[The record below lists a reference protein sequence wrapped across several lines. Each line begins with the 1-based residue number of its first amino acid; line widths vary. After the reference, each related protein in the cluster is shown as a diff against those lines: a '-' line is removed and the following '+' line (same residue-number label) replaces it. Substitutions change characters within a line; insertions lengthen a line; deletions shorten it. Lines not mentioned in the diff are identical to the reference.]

1 MNACSIETIEQSI
14 KGGNIMFNKK
24 KSLGTIIL
32 FSFFFI
38 FTSTIIA
45 TVNPDVSQKKVN
57 NEFPYGWKTNNDPV
71 NRDTREETIEYVGS
85 CMWSVLTDV
94 FSTGTNVWA
103 SFNNGLCH
111 LDISEISNPEI
122 ISELYIPCGSKGI
135 TGTNDI
141 IVEDGFAYIGDKDGV
156 RIVDINNMELTSTY
170 LLQRAH
176 TLFLCDPVLYVVDGT
191 GLMVLDI
198 TDPAQPDSIG
208 FYPLPGAVG
217 IDIEANYAYISDTAN
232 MGLTILDI
240 TIPENPVFVS
250 NYGTPG
256 YGNNVAFSNGYA
268 FIADYNNGLEIVD
281 VIDPLN
287 PVFKSQISTSG
298 SAHDVK
304 VEGNYAFVASDNMD
318 VIDISNLNSPFIA
331 QSFST
336 MDNVRSLFLDGNY
349 LFSSETSF
357 LEILNVQAPSNTFL
371 EGSLQRPYWLQE
383 VKVNQNFAYLADM
396 GEIYLIPGGLKI
408 IDISDLENPFLRGEY
423 EMDLWAMPNNLD
435 VKDNYVFMQD
445 NIDWTSTF
453 TVIDV
458 SNPDTPQF
466 AGEYPSA
473 AKDIYA
479 GDSLVYILDGDILK
493 ILNLQ
498 DPSNPSLE
506 GSLTLSDNAL
516 RICVDSGYAFIAG
529 DGAYSLWV
537 VNVSDASNPQLIS
550 SLTTVCNYARD
561 IVVQGN
567 LLYLVCDQHFQII
580 DITDINN
587 PEIICTYD
595 DVTGST
601 GIWVTGDYL
610 YIAGYDLMKF
620 DISDPETPVYLES
633 YPIPGCCYNVA
644 VQDNYLFV
652 TTDSAFLIFQDEDLL
667 PTGNIGG
674 TVTDFYSGDPIE
686 SACVSIGSFSDSTE
700 YDGTYLLEDIPVGVY
715 DGLTCTAE
723 GYCELTINDIV
734 VMENQTTTVNFALY
748 PETGADELIVPITQ
762 LFGNYPNPFNP
773 LTTISFSLTAEDAK
787 NAEIIVYNLK
797 GQKVR
802 TFDLFPNGG
811 LGTRDSVTWN
821 GTDENNQTVSSG
833 IYFYKLNVNGK
844 AEAVKKCL
852 LLK

>member
-1 MNACSIETIEQSI
+1 
-14 KGGNIMFNKK
+14 MFNKK
-24 KSLGTIIL
+24 KLLNTIVLFLFFIIL
-32 FSFFFI
+32 
-38 FTSTIIA
+38 TSTIIA
-45 TVNPDVSQKKVN
+45 STNPNVFQKNVN
-57 NEFPYGWKTNNDPV
+57 NEFPYGWKTDIDPA
-71 NRDTREETIEYVGS
+71 NRNTREETIEYVGS
-85 CMWSVLTDV
+85 CMWSALTDV
-94 FSTGTNVWA
+94 FSTGTDVWA

-111 LDISEISNPEI
+111 LDISDISNPEV

-141 IVEDGFAYIGDKDGV
+141 IVESDYAYIGDKDGV
-156 RIVDINNMELTSTY
+156 RIVDINNMELVSTY

-176 TLFLCDPVLYVVDGT
+176 TLFLSDPILYVVDGS
-191 GLMVLDI
+191 GLMVLYI

-208 FYPLPGAVG
+208 FYSLPGAVG

-232 MGLTILDI
+232 IGLTILDI
-240 TIPENPVFVS
+240 TVPEDPVFVS
-250 NYGTPG
+250 NYSTPG
-256 YGNNVAFSNGYA
+256 YGNNVAFLNGYA
-268 FIADYNNGLEIVD
+268 FIADHNNGLEIVD
-281 VIDPLN
+281 VTNPLN

-336 MDNVRSLFLDGNY
+336 FDNVRSLFLDGNY

-357 LEILNVQAPSNTFL
+357 LEILNVQVPSNTFL

-383 VKVNQNFAYLADM
+383 VKVNQDFAYLADM

-408 IDISDLENPFLRGEY
+408 IDISEFENPFLRGEY
-423 EMDLWAMPNNLD
+423 ALDLWAMPNNLD

-445 NIDWTSTF
+445 NIDWTPTF

-458 SNPDTPQF
+458 IDPDAPQF

-479 GDSLVYILDGDILK
+479 EDLLVYILDGDVFK
-493 ILNLQ
+493 ILDLQ

-506 GSLTLSDNAL
+506 GSLTLSGNAL
-516 RICVDSGYAFIAG
+516 RICVDSGYAFIAE
-529 DGAYSLWV
+529 DGAYTLWV
-537 VNVSDASNPQLIS
+537 ININDVSNPQLVTTI
-550 SLTTVCNYARD
+550 TTVCNYARD
-561 IVVQGN
+561 IVVREN

-580 DITDINN
+580 DIADINN

-595 DVTGST
+595 DVTGAT
-601 GIWVTGDYL
+601 GICVTGDYL
-610 YIAGYDLMKF
+610 YIAEYDLMKF
-620 DISDPETPVYLES
+620 DISDPEIPVHLES

-667 PTGNIGG
+667 PVGNIDGI
-674 TVTDFYSGDPIE
+674 VTDFYSGDPIE
-686 SACVSIGSFSDSTE
+686 GACVSLGSFSDSTG
-700 YDGTYLLEDIPVGVY
+700 YNGAYLLENIPVGVY

-723 GYCELTINDIV
+723 GYCDLTFDYVIV
-734 VMENQTTTVNFALY
+734 LENQTTTVDFALY
-748 PETGADELIVPITQ
+748 PETGADDLIVSDTQ
-762 LFGNYPNPFNP
+762 LLTNYPNPFNP
-773 LTTISFSLTAEDAK
+773 TTTISFSLNTE
-787 NAEIIVYNLK
+787 NTENIELIIYNLK
-797 GQKVR
+797 GQKVK
-802 TFDLFPNGG
+802 TLIAFPNQSSHEATTWQAG
-811 LGTRDSVTWN
+811 LGTRDSVTWD
-821 GTDENNQTVSSG
+821 GTDENNQPVSSG
-833 IYFYKLNVNGK
+833 IYLYRLKSG
-844 AEAVKKCL
+844 EIEISRKCL

>member
-1 MNACSIETIEQSI
+1 
-14 KGGNIMFNKK
+14 MFNKK
-24 KSLGTIIL
+24 KSLYTIIL
-32 FSFFFI
+32 FSLSFI

-45 TVNPDVSQKKVN
+45 SVNPDIYQKKVN
-57 NEFPYGWKTNNDPV
+57 NEFPYGWETGSDPV
-71 NRDTREETIEYVGS
+71 NRNTREETIEYVGS
-85 CMWSVLTDV
+85 CMWSAVTDV
-94 FSTGTNVWA
+94 FSTGTDVWA

-111 LDISEISNPEI
+111 LNISDISNPVV

-141 IVEDGFAYIGDKDGV
+141 IVEGDYAYIGDKDGV
-156 RIVDINNMELTSTY
+156 RIVAINNMELISTY

-176 TLFLCDPVLYVVDGT
+176 TLFLSDPFLYVVDGS
-191 GLMVLDI
+191 GLIVLNI

-240 TIPENPVFVS
+240 TVPEDPIFVS
-250 NYGTPG
+250 NYSTPG

-268 FIADYNNGLEIVD
+268 FIADHQNGLEIVD
-281 VIDPLN
+281 VTDPLN

-304 VEGNYAFVASDNMD
+304 VEENYAFVASDNMD
-318 VIDISNLNSPFIA
+318 VIDISDINSPFIA

-336 MDNVRSLFLDGNY
+336 MDNVRSLFLAGNY

-357 LEILNVQAPSNTFL
+357 LEILNVQVPSNTFL

-408 IDISDLENPFLRGEY
+408 IDIGNQVNPFLRGEY
-423 EMDLWAMPNNLD
+423 EMGLWAMPNNLD
-435 VKDNYVFMQD
+435 VRDNYVFMQD

-458 SNPDTPQF
+458 IDPDAPQF

-473 AKDIYA
+473 AKDIYSE
-479 GDSLVYILDGDILK
+479 DSFVYILDSDILK
-493 ILNLQ
+493 ILDLQ
-498 DPSNPSLE
+498 DPSNPTLE
-506 GSLTLSDNAL
+506 GTLTLNGNAL
-516 RICVDSGYAFIAG
+516 RICVDNGYAFIAG
-529 DGAYSLWV
+529 DGAYTLWV
-537 VNVSDASNPQLIS
+537 INVNDVSNPQLITTI
-550 SLTTVCNYARD
+550 TTVCNYARD
-561 IVVQGN
+561 MVVQGD
-567 LLYLVCDQHFQII
+567 LLYLVCDQHFQIVNI
-580 DITDINN
+580 ADINN

-595 DVTGST
+595 DVTGAT
-601 GIWVTGDYL
+601 GICVTGDYL
-610 YIAGYDLMKF
+610 YIAEYDLLKF
-620 DISDPETPVYLES
+620 DISDPEAPVHLES

-667 PTGNIGG
+667 PVGNIDG
-674 TVTDFYSGDPIE
+674 TVTDFYSGEPIE
-686 SACVSIGSFSDSTE
+686 DACVSLGIFSDFTG
-700 YDGTYLLEDIPVGVY
+700 YDGIYLLENIPVGVW

-723 GYCELTINDIV
+723 GYCDLTFNGIV
-734 VMENQTTTVNFALY
+734 IEENQTTTVDFALY
-748 PETGADELIVPITQ
+748 QDTGTNDNITPPFTEF
-762 LFGNYPNPFNP
+762 LGNYPNPFNP
-773 LTTISFSLTAEDAK
+773 STTISFSVPVESNIELS
-787 NAEIIVYNLK
+787 IYNIK
-797 GQKVR
+797 GQKVKTLECINR
-802 TFDLFPNGG
+802 VNAKATESLHHI
-811 LGTRDSVTWN
+811 TWN
-821 GTDENNQTVSSG
+821 GTDENNQPVSSG

-844 AEAVKKCL
+844 TEAVKKCL